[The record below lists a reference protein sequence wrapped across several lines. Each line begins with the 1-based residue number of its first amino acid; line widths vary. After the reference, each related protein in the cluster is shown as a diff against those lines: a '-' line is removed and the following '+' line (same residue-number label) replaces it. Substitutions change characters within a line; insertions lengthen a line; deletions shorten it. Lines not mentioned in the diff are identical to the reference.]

1 MTDKI
6 SAEILSNRIKRR
18 LKDERIKLKKAVDEK
33 KEPKILAQYSS
44 KIRCFNEVLNYIKQQ
59 QKYL

>member
-1 MTDKI
+1 MEKI
-6 SAEILSNRIKRR
+6 NAEVLSNRIKRR
-18 LKDERIKLKKAVDEK
+18 IKDERIKLKKAVDEK

-44 KIRCFNEVLNYIKQQ
+44 KIRGFNEVLNYIKQQ